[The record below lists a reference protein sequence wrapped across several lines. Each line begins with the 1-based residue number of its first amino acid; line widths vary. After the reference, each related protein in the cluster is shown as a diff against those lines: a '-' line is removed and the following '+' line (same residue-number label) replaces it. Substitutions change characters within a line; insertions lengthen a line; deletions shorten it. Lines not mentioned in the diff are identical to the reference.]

1 MLPLNFGTVG
11 SCVSLGTASQAGQAE
26 LDSGKGTPVA
36 GSVSRQKSWFIF
48 GSSSVAAAESV
59 NPGVTAHSSSCSA
72 PLIRAEPAL
81 RTMVKELNPRKPNWK
96 LFQSS
101 QKNAPLKRR

>member
-11 SCVSLGTASQAGQAE
+11 SCVSLGTASQAGQV
-26 LDSGKGTPVA
+26 DSGKGTPVA
-36 GSVSRQKSWFIF
+36 GSVSRQKFWLIF

-96 LFQSS
+96 FFQSS